1 MAPFLITGNSDLSQI
16 IHLIINPSSTAMY
29 ASVFMFRPPHIVQTQ
44 QVTLHLDKVKA
55 SNLSNRKTKRRIEV
69 KLR

>member
-1 MAPFLITGNSDLSQI
+1 
-16 IHLIINPSSTAMY
+16 MY